1 MGNYDDVRSI
11 GRTEKGA
18 DDGRFGS
25 IFIHVSDWIAVS
37 IFYTTVVWRAMRAHE
52 RLADAHER
60 LAKAVRNLGNQTQ
73 FDR

>member
-1 MGNYDDVRSI
+1 MDGLAVFLFMFLI
-11 GRTEKGA
+11 GI
-18 DDGRFGS
+18 S
-25 IFIHVSDWIAVS
+25 VS

-73 FDR
+73 SDR